1 MNIFSVLLGVSLAS
15 GLSVY
20 LTVFAMGLLQRLGI
34 IHLPASLEVVST
46 WPVMIAAALLYA
58 IEFVVDKIPLL
69 DTVWDGIH
77 TIIRP
82 AAGAILAYSVV
93 GHVDPQVQVLAA
105 LLGGSLAFASH
116 AAKASARAAAQV
128 SPEPVSN
135 WLLSVVEDGVVIVL
149 VWLVG
154 SHPWIGFTVATAF
167 AIVAV
172 YVAWKLSR
180 FFRRVF
186 RGAA

>member
-1 MNIFSVLLGVSLAS
+1 MNILSVLVGVSLAS

-20 LTVFAMGLLQRLGI
+20 ATVLAMGVLQRIGI
-34 IHLPASLEVVST
+34 IHLPANLEVVSA

-93 GHVDPQVQVLAA
+93 GHVEPQVQLLAA

-116 AAKASARAAAQV
+116 AAKASARAAVQV

-135 WLLSVVEDGVVIVL
+135 WILSAVEDGIVFVL

-154 SHPWIGFTVATAF
+154 SHPRIGF
-167 AIVAV
+167 IVAATLAILAV
-172 YVAWKLSR
+172 YIAWKLSH

-186 RGAA
+186 RRLT